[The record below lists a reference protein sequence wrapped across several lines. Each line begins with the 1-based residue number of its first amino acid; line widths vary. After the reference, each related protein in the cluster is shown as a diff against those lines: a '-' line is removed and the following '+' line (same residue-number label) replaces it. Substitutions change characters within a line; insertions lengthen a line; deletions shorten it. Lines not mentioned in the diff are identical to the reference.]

1 MPKGKPVS
9 EEDLNYIMDNYGKIY
24 TEGIAMKLGRTKGS
38 IRALYSK
45 EMRIREDALYTD
57 EDY

>member
-1 MPKGKPVS
+1 MAKGKPIT
-9 EEDLNYIMDNYGKIY
+9 EDDLNYIMDNYHQIDTG
-24 TEGIAMKLGRTKGS
+24 EIAMKLGRTKGS